1 MRKEV
6 HLDESVVEQ
15 LERLAQS
22 MRPPVKVKKLMEQI
36 LSEHATGR
44 RDDNDQGGGVTVPA
58 HDFSADLREPGIE
71 PSSLAI
77 QIMRSD
83 AKRTIKLL
91 KLESR
96 LANTL
101 SSKRYEETVRYAV
114 EVDSETKSNI
124 VSQVKSRF
132 GTLTS
137 VLTGVGQMVENLT
150 IRMNDTHV
158 FLAEDDGIEYMISY
172 EYK

>member
-1 MRKEV
+1 M
-6 HLDESVVEQ
+6 HLDEEVVQQ
-15 LERLAQS
+15 LERLAES
-22 MRPPVKVKKLMEQI
+22 MRPPIKVKKLMEQI

-44 RDDNDQGGGVTVPA
+44 RNDNDSGGGIAVPS

-71 PSSLAI
+71 PGALAL
-77 QIMRSD
+77 QMMRAD
-83 AKRTIKLL
+83 AKRHIKLL
-91 KLESR
+91 RLESR

-101 SSKRYEETVRYAV
+101 SQKKYEEVTRAAV
-114 EVDSETKSNI
+114 DVDPETRNSI
-124 VSQVKSRF
+124 VSQVKNRF

-137 VLTGVGQMVENLT
+137 VLSGVGQMVENLT